1 MILHETLTFTAVLA
15 DPMETVWAAVADPGA
30 RAQWSVPAGEQMV
43 VDHDDLRPGGAGS
56 YRCGPPGSLDISG
69 ELAYLVVEPEQLLVH
84 TDTIRS
90 GDDVLATALLTWT
103 FSEEGGLTRVEIVD
117 QVVSFVGPGIID
129 GHRNGHRLALEQ
141 LGRWLDAR

>member
-1 MILHETLTFTAVLA
+1 MTLHETLTFTAVLA
-15 DPMETVWAAVADPGA
+15 DPMEDVWAAVADPRA
-30 RAQWSVPAGEQMV
+30 RAEWSVPAGEQMV
-43 VDHDDLRPGGAGS
+43 IDRDDLRPGGTCS
-56 YRCGPPGSLDISG
+56 YRCGPPGSLDVSG
-69 ELAYLVVEPEQLLVH
+69 EVAYLVVRPGELLVH

-141 LGRWLDAR
+141 LGRWLTAR